1 MALLPVTQRAWCI
14 HAVAFQ
20 FFPALVYVPTR
31 RATAADGPA
40 GSRAAAAL
48 YSQIG
53 GASAAV
59 FWLGCVSAAREG
71 VDALKRSMNGAVSF
85 LIVDMLGLLLALMLF
100 IRIEEGAWR
109 PTLRPLLAAPLLS
122 PGYTF
127 AAYLARREEK
137 FAAAADDRREKA
149 A

>member
-1 MALLPVTQRAWCI
+1 MALLPVTQHAWRL

-20 FFPALVYVPTR
+20 FLPALVYVPTR
-31 RATAADGPA
+31 RATAADGPS

-59 FWLGCVSAAREG
+59 FWLGCVFAAHEG
-71 VDALKRSMNGAVSF
+71 VGALKRSLNGAVSF
-85 LIVDMLGLLLALMLF
+85 LIVDLLGLLCAVVLF
-100 IRIEEGAWR
+100 IRIEESAWR
-109 PTLRPLLAAPLLS
+109 PTLRTLLAAPLLS

-127 AAYLARREEK
+127 AAYLSRREEK
-137 FAAAADDRREKA
+137 FAAAADDRRQKA